1 MKIKTYKTKIKD
13 LEIEYQVEYR
23 KVKYNR
29 WQIKQGQVKL
39 ILSKGSKVDVEE
51 YFHTKSEWIYRKLVK
66 HRENVKS
73 YDEKTRDLKLENRT
87 LTELKSLVNVY
98 IEKYE
103 KQLNVKVNR
112 LQYRDMTR
120 KWGSCSS
127 LKNVTLAT
135 NLKFISEKLVAY
147 IVYHELTHLIVLA
160 HNDEFYRIIKMEFP
174 DYKNCD
180 KELSNYSYMILKNSE
195 VLM

>member
-29 WQIKQGQVKL
+29 WQIKHGQVKL

-135 NLKFISEKLVAY
+135 NLKFIPEKLVAY

-174 DYKNCD
+174 DYKDCD